1 MSGGSLDYVCY
12 RVEEHVGCFGDK
24 QLDDLLKDVAQLLH
38 DREWYLSGDTCE
50 GAWNL
55 AKKEF
60 KEKWLEGEYSQY
72 YCRDCRHFRNE
83 SLDSHYG
90 RCEFEKHCLVH
101 EYESACKKFK
111 WLEGAEDAGRNE

>member
-1 MSGGSLDYVCY
+1 MSGGSLDYVCF

-60 KEKWLEGEYSQY
+60 KEKWLNGERDKY
-72 YCRDCRHFRNE
+72 YCRDCTHFRLE
-83 SLDSHYG
+83 RLDSHYG
-90 RCEFEKHCLVH
+90 LCEFDKRCLTH
-101 EYESACKKFK
+101 EYEITCERFE
-111 WLEGAEDAGRNE
+111 WLEGAEDE